1 MRVLTIIHLY
11 PPHHLGGYEVACR
24 GAMEHFCAEGHDV
37 MVLCSDWRA
46 DGVADELTD
55 DLVADGAGPGHLE
68 VRRALRG
75 WWDWEAWGP
84 SSPRLAA
91 RIAVERHNQRALKRA
106 LAEFRPDVVSIW
118 NLGMTSWAMATVV
131 EKRSIPIV
139 LTFLD
144 DWVSF
149 AYVFDAWTRAFERRP
164 WARPLGAL
172 LGLETRLPTFREATA
187 TNASRMI
194 EGSIERRSRWK
205 FPGAAIVPIGVDTRD
220 FPLSEPENR
229 PWSWRV
235 LYAGRVVAEKG
246 VPTLIKAMALLPE
259 EARLEVVGH
268 AHGRDAA
275 TMRSVAEGL
284 GVGERVSW
292 GRASSRADLR
302 ERYRGADLVVFPSE
316 WAEPFGIVPLEAM
329 ACGVPVIATGTG
341 GSGEY
346 LEDGVNCVLFTPGDP
361 DDLAR
366 AARLVAEDPGLRRR
380 IIAGGAATAREM
392 TMDRF
397 SAGVERA
404 HLAVAPV

>member
-46 DGVADELTD
+46 DGVAEDPL
-55 DLVADGAGPGHLE
+55 PGNLE
-68 VRRALRG
+68 VRRQLRG
-75 WWDWEAWGP
+75 WWDWATWGP
-84 SSPRLAA
+84 TSPRLPE
-91 RIAVERHNQRALKRA
+91 RIAVERHNQRALRRA

-118 NLGMTSWAMATVV
+118 NLSMTSWAMATLV
-131 EKRSIPIV
+131 EKQLIPIV

-149 AYVFDAWTRAFERRP
+149 SYVFDAWTRMFERRP

-172 LGLETRLPTFREATA
+172 LGLETRLPTFRGATA

-194 EGSIERRSRWK
+194 EDSIGRQSRFA
-205 FPGAAIVPIGVDTRD
+205 FPGAELVPIGVDTRD
-220 FPLSEPENR
+220 FPLTEPENR

-246 VPTLIKAMALLPE
+246 VPTLIKAMPSLPD
-259 EARLEVVGH
+259 ATLEVVGH
-268 AHGRDAA
+268 AHPREAEA
-275 TMRSVAEGL
+275 MRGLAERL
-284 GVGERVSW
+284 GVRDRVSW
-292 GRASSRADLR
+292 GWASSRADLR

-341 GSGEY
+341 GSGEF
-346 LEDGVNCVLFTPGDP
+346 LEDGVNCLLFTPGDP

-366 AARLVAEDPGLRRR
+366 AARRVASDAALRNR
-380 IIAGGAATAREM
+380 IVTGGAATAREM
-392 TMDRF
+392 TMARF
-397 SAGVERA
+397 SEGVETA
-404 HLAVAPV
+404 HLAVVCA

>member
-1 MRVLTIIHLY
+1 VRVLTIVHLY

-37 MVLCSDWRA
+37 MVLCGDWRA
-46 DGVADELTD
+46 EGVPEDPVPE
-55 DLVADGAGPGHLE
+55 HLE
-68 VRRALRG
+68 VRRQLRG

-84 SSPRLAA
+84 ASPPLAA
-91 RIAVERHNQRALKRA
+91 RVAVERHNQRALKRA
-106 LAEFRPDVVSIW
+106 LADFRPDVVSIW
-118 NLGMTSWAMATVV
+118 NLGMTSWAMATIV

-149 AYVFDAWTRAFERRP
+149 AYVFDAWTRIFERRP

-172 LGLETRLPTFREATA
+172 LGLETRLPTFRGATA

-194 EGSIERRSRWK
+194 EESIERKSRWT
-205 FPGAAIVPIGVDTRD
+205 FPHAGLVPIGVDTRD
-220 FPLSEPENR
+220 FPLTEPEAR
-229 PWSWRV
+229 GWSWRM

-246 VPTLIKAMALLPE
+246 VPTLIKAMPLLP

-268 AHGRDAA
+268 AHPQEAEA
-275 TMRSVAEGL
+275 MRALARSL
-284 GVGERVSW
+284 GVHDRVSLGW
-292 GRASSRADLR
+292 ASSRADLR

-316 WAEPFGIVPLEAM
+316 WPEPFGIVPLEAM

-346 LEDGVNCVLFTPGDP
+346 LEDGVNCLLFTPGDP
-361 DDLAR
+361 HDLAR
-366 AARLVAEDPGLRRR
+366 AARRVASDAALRIR
-380 IIAGGAATAREM
+380 IVTGGAATAREM
-392 TMDRF
+392 TMARF
-397 SAGVERA
+397 SEGVETA
-404 HLAVAPV
+404 HLAVVRA